1 MRPGW
6 QLHTVQGDRVLQGN
20 NTAPSIR
27 PGSKRLIALLLAGTA
42 LAGAAAAYFYIQ
54 SPVPVAD
61 AVAAE
66 TVDAAPVAAATPA
79 PPVMRTPV
87 TSLPLQTAA
96 LPPPPP
102 LSSLPLPTPG
112 DSSMMETV
120 QVEPGDTLMDLLLDA
135 GIGRTEA
142 HNAVSALGDVFSPRD
157 LMPGQQI
164 TLGLNLH
171 ERINQD
177 SVEVELA
184 SIALQ
189 PSVERA
195 VRVERREDGEFQA
208 NAVERPLTT
217 EMALASARIDSSL
230 YQAGQDAAVPLS
242 VLSEVIK
249 AFAYDVDFE
258 REIHPGDSFE
268 IVYERLEDDQGR
280 LARTGNIRYAAL
292 TQGDQ
297 TLEIYWFEPKDGSGE
312 FYNSKG
318 ESVRKDLLRTP
329 LDVVRVT
336 SGYGM
341 RKHPILGYSK
351 MHKGVDFA
359 AATGTP
365 ILASGSGAVEF
376 AGKNGGYGNFIKI
389 RHGGQYQT
397 AYAHLSRFA
406 KGISK
411 GDKVKQGQVIGFVG
425 STGRVTGPHLHYEV
439 LVDGK
444 NMNPM
449 KLKFAGRK
457 LDKKELRQ
465 FEAVKAEIK
474 DLREKLLEE
483 QLVARIQPYGPPI
496 AR

>member
-1 MRPGW
+1 VQPGW

-20 NTAPSIR
+20 NTAPSTR
-27 PGSKRLIALLLAGTA
+27 PGSKRLIPLLLAGTA

-54 SPVPVAD
+54 SPAPVAD
-61 AVAAE
+61 AVTAPA
-66 TVDAAPVAAATPA
+66 VDAAPVAATTPA
-79 PPVMRTPV
+79 APAVEAAV
-87 TSLPLQTAA
+87 AFLPLQTAA

-120 QVEPGDTLMDLLLDA
+120 QVESGDTLMDLLMDA
-135 GIGRTEA
+135 GIGRSEA
-142 HNAVSALGDVFSPRD
+142 HNAISALGDVFSPRE

-171 ERINQD
+171 ERSNQD
-177 SVEVELA
+177 AVEVELA

-189 PSVERA
+189 PSVERD
-195 VRVERREDGEFQA
+195 VRVERRDDGEFQA
-208 NAVERPLTT
+208 KAIERPLTT

-242 VLSEVIK
+242 VMSDVIK
-249 AFAYDVDFE
+249 AFSYDVDFE

-268 IVYERLEDDQGR
+268 IVYERIEDDQGR
-280 LARTGNIRYAAL
+280 LARTGNIRYATL

-297 TLEIYWFEPKDGSGE
+297 TLEIYWFEPKEGSGE

-336 SGYGM
+336 SGFGM
-341 RKHPILGYSK
+341 RKHPILGYSR

-359 AATGTP
+359 ASTGTP
-365 ILASGSGAVEF
+365 ILASGAGTVEF
-376 AGKNGGYGNFIKI
+376 AGKYKGYGNFIKI
-389 RHGGQYQT
+389 RHNSQYQT
-397 AYAHLSRFA
+397 AYGHLSRFA
-406 KGISK
+406 KGLSK

-425 STGRVTGPHLHYEV
+425 STGLATGPHLHYEV
-439 LVDGK
+439 LASGK
-444 NMNPM
+444 NVNPM

-457 LDKKELRQ
+457 LDGKELRQ
-465 FEAVKAEIK
+465 FEAVKADIK
-474 DLREKLLEE
+474 KLRQQLLEE
-483 QLVARIQPYGPPI
+483 QLVARNQPYGPPI
-496 AR
+496 SR

>member
-1 MRPGW
+1 M
-6 QLHTVQGDRVLQGN
+6 QGT
-20 NTAPSIR
+20 NTAPSKR
-27 PGSKRLIALLLAGTA
+27 PGFNKLTASLLGVTV
-42 LAGAAAAYFYIQ
+42 LAGAAAAYFHLH
-54 SPVPVAD
+54 SPAPV

-66 TVDAAPVAAATPA
+66 PAATAPLAAAAPTIPEAAA
-79 PPVMRTPV
+79 
-87 TSLPLQTAA
+87 SLPQQTAA

-102 LSSLPLPTPG
+102 SSSLPLPDPG

-120 QVEPGDTLMDLLLDA
+120 QVESGDTLMDLLMTA
-135 GIGRTEA
+135 GIGRAEA
-142 HNAVSALGDVFSPRD
+142 HNAINALGDVFSPKD

-171 ERINQD
+171 ESINQD

-189 PSVERA
+189 PSVERD
-195 VRVERREDGEFQA
+195 VMVERRDDGEFQA
-208 NAVERPLTT
+208 KAVERPLTT
-217 EMALASARIDSSL
+217 QMALASARINSSL

-297 TLEIYWFEPKDGSGE
+297 TLEIYWFEPKEGSGE
-312 FYNSKG
+312 FYNAKG

-365 ILASGSGAVEF
+365 ILASGSGVVEF
-376 AGKNGGYGNFIKI
+376 AGKKGGYGNFIKI

-411 GDKVKQGQVIGFVG
+411 GDKVKQGQVIGYVG
-425 STGRVTGPHLHYEV
+425 STGNSTGPHLHYEV
-439 LVDGK
+439 IVAGK

-457 LDKKELRQ
+457 LDGKELRK
-465 FEAVKAEIK
+465 FEAVKADIK
-474 DLREKLLEE
+474 KLRQQLVEE
-483 QLVARIQPYGPPI
+483 TLVARNQQQQTTP
-496 AR
+496 ARN

>member
-1 MRPGW
+1 
-6 QLHTVQGDRVLQGN
+6 LQGI
-20 NTAPSIR
+20 NTAPARR
-27 PGSKRLIALLLAGTA
+27 PGFNKLIALLLGGTA
-42 LAGAAAAYFYIQ
+42 LAVAATAYFHIQ
-54 SPVPVAD
+54 SPAPVAD
-61 AVAAE
+61 
-66 TVDAAPVAAATPA
+66 VAAAEAAAPA
-79 PPVMRTPV
+79 PIAATAPAPAIETSV

-120 QVEPGDTLMDLLLDA
+120 QVESGDTLMDLLTDA

-142 HNAVSALGDVFSPRD
+142 HNAISALGDVFSPRD

-171 ERINQD
+171 ESINQD

-189 PSVERA
+189 PSVERD
-195 VRVERREDGEFQA
+195 VMVERRDDGEFQA
-208 NAVERPLTT
+208 KAIERPLTT

-242 VLSEVIK
+242 ILSEVIK

-258 REIHPGDSFE
+258 REIHPGDTFE

-292 TQGDQ
+292 TQGGQ
-297 TLEIYWFEPKDGSGE
+297 TLEIYWFEPKEGSGE
-312 FYNSKG
+312 FYNAKG

-336 SGYGM
+336 SGFGM

-359 AATGTP
+359 ASTGTP
-365 ILASGSGAVEF
+365 ILASGGGTVEF
-376 AGKNGGYGNFIKI
+376 AGKYKGYGNFIKI
-389 RHGGQYQT
+389 RHNSQYQT
-397 AYAHLSRFA
+397 AYGHLSRFA
-406 KGISK
+406 KGLSK
-411 GDKVKQGQVIGFVG
+411 GDKVKQGQVIGYVG
-425 STGRVTGPHLHYEV
+425 STGLATGPHLHYEV

-465 FEAVKAEIK
+465 FEAVKADIK
-474 DLREKLLEE
+474 KLRQQLVEE
-483 QLVARIQPYGPPI
+483 TLVARNQQQFTP
-496 AR
+496 ARN

>member
-1 MRPGW
+1 MQGIDTAPARRPGF
-6 QLHTVQGDRVLQGN
+6 
-20 NTAPSIR
+20 
-27 PGSKRLIALLLAGTA
+27 KKLIALLLGGTA
-42 LAGAAAAYFYIQ
+42 LAVAAAAYFHFQ
-54 SPVPVAD
+54 SPAPVAE

-66 TVDAAPVAAATPA
+66 TAGPAPTVAAKPPAPVVETS
-79 PPVMRTPV
+79 V
-87 TSLPLQTAA
+87 TALPLQTAA
-96 LPPPPP
+96 LPP

-112 DSSMMETV
+112 DSSMIETV
-120 QVEPGDTLMDLLLDA
+120 QVESGDTLMDLLMEA
-135 GIGRTEA
+135 GIDRTEA
-142 HNAVSALGDVFSPRD
+142 HNAISALGDVFSPRE

-171 ERINQD
+171 ESINQD

-189 PSVERA
+189 PSVERD
-195 VRVERREDGEFQA
+195 VMVERRDDGEFQA
-208 NAVERPLTT
+208 KAVERPLTT

-268 IVYERLEDDQGR
+268 IVYERVEDDQGR
-280 LARTGNIRYAAL
+280 LASTGNIRYAAL
-292 TQGDQ
+292 TQGGQ

-312 FYNSKG
+312 FYNAKG

-365 ILASGSGAVEF
+365 ILASGSGVVEF
-376 AGKNGGYGNFIKI
+376 AGKKGGYGNFIKI
-389 RHGGQYQT
+389 RHNGQYQT

-406 KGISK
+406 KGIST

-425 STGRVTGPHLHYEV
+425 STGRATGPHLHYEV
-439 LVDGK
+439 LVEGK

-474 DLREKLLEE
+474 ALREKLREE

>member
-20 NTAPSIR
+20 NTAPSTR

-61 AVAAE
+61 VVAAE

-79 PPVMRTPV
+79 PPAIKTPV
-87 TSLPLQTAA
+87 TALPLQTAA

-189 PSVERA
+189 PSVERD

-297 TLEIYWFEPKDGSGE
+297 TLEIYWFEPKGGSGE
-312 FYNSKG
+312 FYNAKG

-365 ILASGSGAVEF
+365 ILASGSGTVEF
-376 AGKNGGYGNFIKI
+376 AGKKGGYGNFIKI
-389 RHGGQYQT
+389 RHSGQYQT

-425 STGRVTGPHLHYEV
+425 STGRATGPHLHYEV

-457 LDKKELRQ
+457 LDKKELHQ

-474 DLREKLLEE
+474 KLREKLLEE

>member
-1 MRPGW
+1 M
-6 QLHTVQGDRVLQGN
+6 QGT
-20 NTAPSIR
+20 NTAPSKR
-27 PGSKRLIALLLAGTA
+27 PGFNKLTASLLGVTV
-42 LAGAAAAYFYIQ
+42 LAGAAAAYFHLH
-54 SPVPVAD
+54 SPAPV

-66 TVDAAPVAAATPA
+66 PAATAPLAAAAPTIPEAAA
-79 PPVMRTPV
+79 
-87 TSLPLQTAA
+87 SLPLQTAA

-102 LSSLPLPTPG
+102 SSSLPLPDPG

-120 QVEPGDTLMDLLLDA
+120 QVESGDTLMDLLMTA
-135 GIGRTEA
+135 GIGRAEA
-142 HNAVSALGDVFSPRD
+142 HNAINALGDVFSPKD

-171 ERINQD
+171 ESINQD

-189 PSVERA
+189 PSVERD
-195 VRVERREDGEFQA
+195 VMVERRDDGEFQA
-208 NAVERPLTT
+208 KAVERPLTT
-217 EMALASARIDSSL
+217 QMALASARINSSL

-297 TLEIYWFEPKDGSGE
+297 TLEIYWFEPKEGSGE
-312 FYNSKG
+312 FYNAKG

-365 ILASGSGAVEF
+365 ILASGSGVVEF
-376 AGKNGGYGNFIKI
+376 AGKKGGYGNFIKI

-411 GDKVKQGQVIGFVG
+411 GDKVKQGQVIGYVG
-425 STGRVTGPHLHYEV
+425 STGNSTGPHLHYEV
-439 LVDGK
+439 IVAGK

-457 LDKKELRQ
+457 LDGKELRK
-465 FEAVKAEIK
+465 FEAVKADIK
-474 DLREKLLEE
+474 KLRQQLVEE
-483 QLVARIQPYGPPI
+483 TLVARNQQQQTTP
-496 AR
+496 ARN